1 MVEAKHM
8 IHNVKKLSRQLE
20 KPGEGR
26 VRMLGGGKKKESI
39 LAEGREGD
47 MGGQRRQGQKGTLTS
62 VHVCSVSK

>member
-1 MVEAKHM
+1 M

-26 VRMLGGGKKKESI
+26 VRILGGGKKKESI

-47 MGGQRRQGQKGTLTS
+47 MGEQRRQGQKGTLTS
-62 VHVCSVSK
+62 VHVCSVSRQI